1 MVRVGVWLTWNTACS
16 DRSLRGKLSRTGVC
30 AFHPRIFQSRICYDI
45 TCSMFKFEVVT
56 KSSPPPRSLPPHPF
70 ISSGQRLPPPPHFN
84 GKDALALDTS
94 PSPLFP
100 SLSPSPPHP
109 LVLVS
114 RLHYDL
120 ARFLA
125 PRASLDL
132 PPSPSRIASPL
143 VLFARRVLFFLAP
156 PTLEC
161 LYHPLASSI
170 CPRPRPCLRSC
181 AGKLG
186 MYNTSYF

>member
-1 MVRVGVWLTWNTACS
+1 
-16 DRSLRGKLSRTGVC
+16 
-30 AFHPRIFQSRICYDI
+30 
-45 TCSMFKFEVVT
+45 MFEFKVVT

-170 CPRPRPCLRSC
+170 CPRPRPRLRSC